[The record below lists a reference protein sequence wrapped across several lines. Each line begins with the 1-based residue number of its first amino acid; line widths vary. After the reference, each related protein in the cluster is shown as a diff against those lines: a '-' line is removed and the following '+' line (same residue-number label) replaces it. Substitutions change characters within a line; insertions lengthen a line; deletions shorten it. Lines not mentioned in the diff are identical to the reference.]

1 MLQKMNNLNTLPI
14 EMFLEK
20 AKIARKSGQKS
31 LSLPINDVIQ
41 LEESL
46 SVVLARLAGELD
58 AILLDLKKQTNVTIT
73 MDGGSL

>member
-1 MLQKMNNLNTLPI
+1 MNSLNTLPI

-20 AKIARKSGQKS
+20 AKIARKSGQRS
-31 LSLPINDVIQ
+31 LNLPIDDVVL

-46 SVVLARLAGELD
+46 AVVMTRLCGDLD
-58 AILLDLKKQTNVTIT
+58 AIALSVRQSGDITVT

>member
-1 MLQKMNNLNTLPI
+1 MNSLNTLPI

-20 AKIARKSGQKS
+20 ARIARKSGQKS
-31 LSLPINDVIQ
+31 LNLSIDEAAM

-46 SVVLARLAGELD
+46 AVVMTRLAGDLD
-58 AILLDLKKQTNVTIT
+58 AIVLNIQQANDITIS

>member
-1 MLQKMNNLNTLPI
+1 
-14 EMFLEK
+14 MFLEK

>member
-1 MLQKMNNLNTLPI
+1 MNNLNTLPI